1 MNNVKISLTGT
12 YALLGLTIS
21 LGFVGAEDSEELV
34 NAEELNIKG
43 AVEGTEEGAKDGA
56 EDGAEEGAEEGAEK
70 EFNCSNIC

>member
-21 LGFVGAEDSEELV
+21 LRFVSAEDSEELV
-34 NAEELNIKG
+34 NAEELNIKD
-43 AVEGTEEGAKDGA
+43 AIEGTEEGAEDDTEKDAEKGA
-56 EDGAEEGAEEGAEK
+56 DK